1 MRRQTKE
8 QACLLLLLTPSVV
21 AIAVFVYGF
30 IGWTASISLTDWR
43 GLAPN
48 FRYVGLATYQTLFG
62 LFRFQ
67 ADVRNTLLFSATFL
81 PACLLVGLLWAVL
94 IDQKIRYESFFRNV
108 FLFPMAIS
116 FVVTGTIWAWLFNP
130 RAGLNVL
137 LESLGLGFLTSG
149 WLTDPR
155 MALYSVAIAATWQ
168 MSGFTMAM
176 YLAGL
181 RAVPDEVREAARVDG
196 ASEWQLFRWVIL
208 PLLRP
213 VTVSAVVVLGH
224 ISLKIFDLIFVM
236 TNGGP
241 AFATDVPGI
250 YMFIATFKQDLF
262 ARGAAIAMMMLL
274 MVSIVVVPY
283 LISTMRKEV
292 ER

>member
-1 MRRQTKE
+1 MSRQTWEK
-8 QACLLLLLTPSVV
+8 SV
-21 AIAVFVYGF
+21 AISLLAPSLIAIAIFVYGF

-43 GLAPN
+43 GLAPRYN
-48 FRYVGLATYQTLFG
+48 FVGLETYRALFG
-62 LFRFQ
+62 LLRFQ
-67 ADVRNTLLFSATFL
+67 ADVRNTLVFTAVFL
-81 PACLLVGLLWAVL
+81 PACLVVGLLWAVL

-108 FLFPMAIS
+108 FLFPMALS
-116 FVVTGTIWAWLFNP
+116 FVVTGTIWAWIFNP
-130 RAGLNVL
+130 RAGLNAIL
-137 LESLGLGFLTSG
+137 DAIGLGFLKSG
-149 WLTDPR
+149 WLTDPG

-168 MSGFTMAM
+168 MSGFAMAM

-181 RAVPDEVREAARVDG
+181 RGIPDELREAARVDG
-196 ASEWQLFRWVIL
+196 ATEPQVFRWVIL

-213 VTVSAVVVLGH
+213 VTLSAVVVLGH
-224 ISLKIFDLIFVM
+224 ISLKIFDLIYVM

-241 AFATDVPGI
+241 AFSTDVPGI

-274 MVSIVVVPY
+274 MVSVVVVPY
-283 LISTMRKEV
+283 LISTMRKDV